1 MFCSRLRGQ
10 TVLDC
15 IGRAD
20 SCSTTAFPFHSHFP
34 GAESLLGLY
43 LLLTIWVL
51 ILSSLHTKFVL
62 ETQEHKIPSYMC
74 GVGSHMYIVHGV
86 RFSLFLPLFRKI
98 ILGGLQIYLRFLC
111 DDQISCLEQ
120 CERGKVSGKKWP
132 WCKAGSQPWTGV
144 VKRPPESRLITCF
157 PGNPGW

>member
-1 MFCSRLRGQ
+1 MHNMFPGLFWKQTRLPNREVESTSHPIKLFQDNRVLGNPKPTYFFCPVWWDLSHFWALPARDASPTVFCSRLRGQ

-51 ILSSLHTKFVL
+51 SLSSLHTKFVL
-62 ETQEHKIPSYMC
+62 DRLQRISKKALNCKRKFCT
-74 GVGSHMYIVHGV
+74 YI
-86 RFSLFLPLFRKI
+86 
-98 ILGGLQIYLRFLC
+98 
-111 DDQISCLEQ
+111 
-120 CERGKVSGKKWP
+120 
-132 WCKAGSQPWTGV
+132 
-144 VKRPPESRLITCF
+144 
-157 PGNPGW
+157 